1 MNVTSIKK
9 IEGNFQESMKG
20 LFGAFYFSQKNNHV
34 FHRFSKAAI
43 VGLFGQSMVTPS
55 ESMPVSVSIF
65 RACNFEAFWSETNI
79 SLSLGCI

>member
-1 MNVTSIKK
+1 MSKIVTEIVMLKNERHFHKK
-9 IEGNFQESMKG
+9 IEGNFRESMKG

-43 VGLFGQSMVTPS
+43 VGLFGQSMMTPS

-65 RACNFEAFWSETNI
+65 RACNLEAF
-79 SLSLGCI
+79 